1 MAFIEI
7 SQVAKTFVTAG
18 GSSLEVLADVSLSVE
33 RGEFVSILGTM
44 GCGKS
49 TLLKIV
55 AGLMEPDAGRVTI
68 GGEAARGVRPNAAIV
83 FQNYSLLPW
92 FSALENV
99 RLAVGA
105 AFPEWPRE
113 RQRQHAVRHLESV
126 GLGHAVDRRPGQL
139 SGGMRQRVAIARAF
153 AIEPELLFLDEP
165 FGALD
170 ALTRDSLQQELARLC
185 SVASRPITT
194 VMITNSVEEALLLS
208 DRILPMTAGP
218 RASLGTPVAVE
229 LARPR
234 SASELL
240 HDDHAADVRAHV
252 VASLTEDL
260 RRAKAHRN
268 ALSSAGLPPSPRLRR
283 TAVAL
288 AEAGQ
293 ACRRGGPEGPHYVE
307 TRTALHVVPEI
318 EG

>member
-1 MAFIEI
+1 VAYIEV
-7 SQVAKTFVTAG
+7 SQVAKTFVSSG
-18 GSSLEVLADVSLSVE
+18 GSTRQVLADVSLSVE
-33 RGEFVSILGTM
+33 RGEFVSILGAM

-55 AGLMEPDAGRVTI
+55 SGLVAPDAGSVTI
-68 GGEAARGVRPNAAIV
+68 GGEAVRGVPRSAAIV

-105 AFPEWPRE
+105 AFPDWPRE
-113 RQRQHAVRHLESV
+113 KQREQAVRHLESV
-126 GLGHAVDRRPGQL
+126 GLGHALERRPGQL

-170 ALTRDSLQQELARLC
+170 ALTRDSLQQELMRLC
-185 SVASRPITT
+185 SVAGRPITT

-218 RASLGTPVAVE
+218 RATLGAPVAVE
-229 LARPR
+229 LAKPR
-234 SASELL
+234 SATELL
-240 HDDHAADVRAHV
+240 HDDHAASVRGHV
-252 VASLTEDL
+252 VASLTKDL
-260 RRAKAHRN
+260 ERSRGARAYRDLSRDCQPRVRGAERG
-268 ALSSAGLPPSPRLRR
+268 ALQVLPE
-283 TAVAL
+283 VD
-288 AEAGQ
+288 G
-293 ACRRGGPEGPHYVE
+293 
-307 TRTALHVVPEI
+307 
-318 EG
+318 

>member
-1 MAFIEI
+1 MTYIAV
-7 SQVAKTFVTAG
+7 SQVAKTFVGSG
-18 GSSLEVLADVSLSVE
+18 GSPREVLADVSLLVE

-55 AGLMEPDAGRVTI
+55 AGLLAPDRGTVTI
-68 GGEAARGVRPNAAIV
+68 GGEVVRGVARRAAIV

-105 AFPEWPRE
+105 AFPEWPCDK
-113 RQRQHAVRHLESV
+113 QRHQAARHLESV

-170 ALTRDSLQQELARLC
+170 ALTRDSLQQELMRLC
-185 SVASRPITT
+185 SDAGRPITT

-218 RASLGTPVAVE
+218 RATLGAPVKVE
-229 LARPR
+229 LTKPR
-234 SASELL
+234 SASALL
-240 HDDHAADVRAHV
+240 HDDDAADVRAHI

-260 RRAKAHRN
+260 RRVRAHRDVVR
-268 ALSSAGLPPSPRLRR
+268 SAGLHALQ
-283 TAVAL
+283 VA
-288 AEAGQ
+288 AEIDG
-293 ACRRGGPEGPHYVE
+293 
-307 TRTALHVVPEI
+307 
-318 EG
+318 

>member
-1 MAFIEI
+1 VAFIEI
-7 SQVAKTFVTAG
+7 SQVAKTFLTSS
-18 GSSLEVLADVSLSVE
+18 GSSREVLADVSLSVE

-49 TLLKIV
+49 TLLKIA
-55 AGLMEPDAGRVTI
+55 AGLVAPDAGRVTI
-68 GGEAARGVRPNAAIV
+68 GGEMLRGVRPSAAIV

-105 AFPEWPRE
+105 AFPDWPRDKQR
-113 RQRQHAVRHLESV
+113 RQALRHLESV
-126 GLGHAVDRRPGQL
+126 GLGQAVDRRPGQL

-185 SVASRPITT
+185 PVAGRPITT

-208 DRILPMTAGP
+208 DRIVPMTAGP
-218 RASLGTPVAVE
+218 RATLGEPVAVA
-229 LARPR
+229 LAKPR
-234 SASELL
+234 TASELL
-240 HDDHAADVRAHV
+240 HDDHAADVRGYV
-252 VASLTEDL
+252 VAALTQDL
-260 RRAKAHRN
+260 ERSRAARRSGQ
-268 ALSSAGLPPSPRLRR
+268 LPGSA
-283 TAVAL
+283 TAAAGL
-288 AEAGQ
+288 AEAK
-293 ACRRGGPEGPHYVE
+293 RRQKGSTP
-307 TRTALHVVPEI
+307 TITATVKATLAPEI

>member
-1 MAFIEI
+1 MEV
-7 SQVAKTFVTAG
+7 SQVAKTFATAG
-18 GSSLEVLADVSLSVE
+18 GSSREVLSGVSLSVE

-55 AGLMEPDAGRVTI
+55 AGLIAPDAGQVTI
-68 GGEAARGVRPNAAIV
+68 DGEVVRGVRPSAAIV

-105 AFPEWPRE
+105 AFPDWPRDK
-113 RQRQHAVRHLESV
+113 QRQQAVRHLESV
-126 GLGHAVDRRPGQL
+126 GLGRAIDRRPGQL

-185 SVASRPITT
+185 AVAGRPITT

-218 RASLGTPVAVE
+218 RATLGTPVAVE
-229 LARPR
+229 LDKPR

-240 HDDHAADVRAHV
+240 HSDRAADVRAHV
-252 VASLTEDL
+252 VATLTEDL
-260 RRAKAHRN
+260 ERSRSVRRSGRLQPAENVPIASVKAP
-268 ALSSAGLPPSPRLRR
+268 AS
-283 TAVAL
+283 L
-288 AEAGQ
+288 AEAK
-293 ACRRGGPEGPHYVE
+293 RRRKADAPTVNA
-307 TRTALHVVPEI
+307 ALAPEI

>member
-1 MAFIEI
+1 MAFIEVTR
-7 SQVAKTFVTAG
+7 VAKTFATSG
-18 GSSLEVLADVSLSVE
+18 GSSLEVLSEVSLSVE

-55 AGLMEPDAGRVTI
+55 AGLIAPDAGQVAI
-68 GGEAARGVRPNAAIV
+68 GGEVVRGVRPSAAIV

-105 AFPEWPRE
+105 AFPDWPRDK
-113 RQRQHAVRHLESV
+113 QRQQAVRHLESV
-126 GLGHAVDRRPGQL
+126 GLGSAVDRRPGQL

-185 SVASRPITT
+185 SVAGRPITT

-218 RASLGTPVAVE
+218 RATLGTPVAVE
-229 LARPR
+229 LAKPR

-252 VASLTEDL
+252 VATLTKDL
-260 RRAKAHRN
+260 ERSRAVRGVAR
-268 ALSSAGLPPSPRLRR
+268 GFPPSPRLRR
-283 TAVAL
+283 TAEAS

-293 ACRRGGPEGPHYVE
+293 PRVLGPERAAFQVAPE
-307 TRTALHVVPEI
+307 T

>member
-1 MAFIEI
+1 
-7 SQVAKTFVTAG
+7 
-18 GSSLEVLADVSLSVE
+18 VLSGVSLSVE

-49 TLLKIV
+49 TLLKII
-55 AGLMEPDAGRVTI
+55 AGIVVPDSGEVTI
-68 GGEAARGVRPNAAIV
+68 AGEPVRGVRSSAAIV

-105 AFPEWPRE
+105 AFPDWPRE
-113 RQRQHAVRHLESV
+113 RQREQAIRHLTSV
-126 GLGHAVDRRPGQL
+126 GLGHAIDRRPGQL

-153 AIEPELLFLDEP
+153 AIEPEILFLDEP

-185 SVASRPITT
+185 SVAARPITT

-208 DRILPMTAGP
+208 DRIVPMTTGP
-218 RASLGTPVAVE
+218 RATLGTSVAVE
-229 LARPR
+229 LAKPR
-234 SASELL
+234 LASELL
-240 HDDHAADVRAHV
+240 HDDHAAEVRGHV
-252 VASLTEDL
+252 VASLTKDL
-260 RRAKAHRN
+260 ERAR
-268 ALSSAGLPPSPRLRR
+268 GVRR
-283 TAVAL
+283 TSLRPAPTVRLKADATPVSAAL
-288 AEAGQ
+288 A
-293 ACRRGGPEGPHYVE
+293 
-307 TRTALHVVPEI
+307 PEI

>member
-1 MAFIEI
+1 MAYIEVAR
-7 SQVAKTFVTAG
+7 VAKSFVTSG
-18 GSSLEVLADVSLSVE
+18 GAAREVLSDVSLSVE

-49 TLLKIV
+49 TLLKIL
-55 AGLMEPDAGRVTI
+55 AGLVPADSGRVTVA
-68 GGEAARGVRPNAAIV
+68 GEVVRGVRPSAAIV

-99 RLAVGA
+99 RLAVSA
-105 AFPEWPRE
+105 AFPDWPRE
-113 RQRQHAVRHLESV
+113 QQREQAVRHLRSV
-126 GLGHAVDRRPGQL
+126 GLGDAVDRRPGQL

-153 AIEPELLFLDEP
+153 AIEPEILFLDEP

-185 SVASRPITT
+185 SDAGRPITT

-218 RASLGTPVAVE
+218 RATLGAPVAVE
-229 LARPR
+229 LGKPR

-240 HDDHAADVRAHV
+240 HGDQAAEVRGRV
-252 VASLTEDL
+252 LGLLTEELERARGARRSGAPAPAVTLAL
-260 RRAKAHRN
+260 R
-268 ALSSAGLPPSPRLRR
+268 
-283 TAVAL
+283 VA
-288 AEAGQ
+288 
-293 ACRRGGPEGPHYVE
+293 PEME
-307 TRTALHVVPEI
+307 
-318 EG
+318 